1 MVTPTGTPSGL
12 TQGDVDCDGDEDS
25 VDALKVLR
33 KVAQLSV
40 NQQPGCPLIGA
51 EVASFFGDVDCS
63 GAVTSV
69 DALKV
74 LRHVA
79 TLPVQQQ
86 EPCPDIG
93 EGL

>member
-1 MVTPTGTPSGL
+1 L

-33 KVAQLSV
+33 HVAALSVAQE
-40 NQQPGCPLIGA
+40 PGCIPVGSVFARIAAGGG
-51 EVASFFGDVDCS
+51 FFGDVDCDQD
-63 GAVTSV
+63 VDSV

-79 TLPVQQQ
+79 ALSVAQT
-86 EPCPDIG
+86 EPCADIG
-93 EGL
+93 SGL